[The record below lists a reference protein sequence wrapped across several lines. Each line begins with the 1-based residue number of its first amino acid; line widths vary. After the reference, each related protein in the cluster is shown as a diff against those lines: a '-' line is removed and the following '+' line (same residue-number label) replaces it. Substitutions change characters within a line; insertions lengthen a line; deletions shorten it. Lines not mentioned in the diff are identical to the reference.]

1 MHIRGDTMNDKIN
14 TLINNLAQDIIELYE
29 IKIPI
34 NNINEVVQKLGGT
47 IEETTNISDSGIKK
61 WNDRFVIYVPQ
72 LLSLKKRNFA
82 IAHEIGHLFL
92 HMGYSINQD
101 IWNKQKNLI
110 YYKSFDVL
118 EEYQANKFASALLM
132 PENEYEKIMNQY
144 TIGNKVDTRKIAEY
158 FGVFV
163 STAYSRGKLLG
174 LLA

>member
-1 MHIRGDTMNDKIN
+1 MNDKIN

-34 NNINEVVQKLGGT
+34 NNINEVAQKLGGT

-101 IWNKQKNLI
+101 IWNKQKKFNL
-110 YYKSFDVL
+110 L
-118 EEYQANKFASALLM
+118 
-132 PENEYEKIMNQY
+132 
-144 TIGNKVDTRKIAEY
+144 
-158 FGVFV
+158 
-163 STAYSRGKLLG
+163 
-174 LLA
+174 